1 LIRAVIVA
9 VLLVGCIHVH
19 APKRVVIRC
28 KLLAPVA
35 ELLAGEDAQ
44 VQCVIVSGKKDG
56 EV

>member
-9 VLLVGCIHVH
+9 VLLIGCIKVY
-19 APKRVVIRC
+19 APRRIVIRC

-56 EV
+56 GV